1 MVIVFAVS
9 NAVLGESR
17 ALVEGTVTRLVDV
30 ESITVTDQ
38 ALPRG
43 WVQSGAVTDTAMGR
57 IGWEQVELIPESSGV
72 ITNPI
77 WTSGG
82 FRILTQRDRVLKV
95 WESPGGREWTEIAT
109 AVTVPGITI
118 RSLTAA
124 ADGLSLTVEDA
135 EGVATEHALG
145 NLTAGA
151 QEAGPDAAGIAT
163 FAGRRL
169 ELSTDTPD
177 GPISQPTATV
187 ARTRTSDGPWQRLD
201 GVGGTHTFGE
211 GVTAGPAG
219 WGLTWHQCDPGCGQE
234 VWLSSDLVTWDRI
247 RISNSV
253 RDEIFFI
260 ASGIGLGADSVVI
273 SGVAWES
280 SPYTGSAAGVVW
292 VGTIEQPPS
301 SPAR

>member
-1 MVIVFAVS
+1 MP
-9 NAVLGESR
+9 
-17 ALVEGTVTRLVDV
+17 LVDV
-30 ESITVTDQ
+30 ESISVTDQ
-38 ALPRG
+38 ALRRG

-57 IGWEQVELIPESSGV
+57 IGWEQVELIPESSGDV

-82 FRILTQRDRVLKV
+82 FRILTQRHRVLKV
-95 WESPGGREWTEIAT
+95 WESPGGREWTLIAT

-118 RSLTAA
+118 GSLTAA
-124 ADGLSLTVEDA
+124 ADGLSVTVEDA
-135 EGVATEHALG
+135 EGVATEHALT

-151 QEAGPDAAGIAT
+151 QEAGLDAAGIAT

-177 GPISQPTATV
+177 GHISQPTVTV

-247 RISNSV
+247 RISNSA

-260 ASGIGLGADSVVI
+260 ASGIALGADSVVI
-273 SGVAWES
+273 SGVANES
-280 SPYTGSAAGVVW
+280 APYRGSATGVVW
-292 VGTIEQPPS
+292 VGTIEQPLS